1 MANQPLETWHP
12 VNPADHPYLSQLC
25 ESLHRQGV
33 QIEGTR
39 QQGRIFL
46 KTIAGQAP
54 PIVHFHWMNTFFLPE
69 GPMGASMYPWV
80 RSLGFVATLEALKR
94 VGTKIVWTAHNL
106 VNHERRAISADRR
119 CHRAIAQQA
128 DAIIAHSP
136 SAKEK
141 LIETFGVAAQKVSV
155 IPHGHFIDWYPS
167 SVQLSEAR
175 KALGIPSDRFVFGFF
190 GQIRRYKQ
198 VPELIRTYLR
208 QSSRDHTH
216 LLVAGNPRNDALE
229 SELRTLADGTPDV
242 DLHLSFVPRDEVQY
256 YFKAADVMVF
266 PYDSILTSGSI
277 VLSMSMGRPVIAPR
291 FGGIEDVV
299 GADHGWLYDVG
310 STGGL
315 ADAMQRALSAA
326 ERLEA
331 MGRDARDRARRWDWE
346 TIGVQT
352 RALYDRLLED

>member
-1 MANQPLETWHP
+1 MEKRPLEVWHP
-12 VNPADHPYLSQLC
+12 VNPADHPYLTQLC
-25 ESLHRQGV
+25 ENLKREGV
-33 QIEGTR
+33 QVEGTR

-46 KTIAGQAP
+46 KTLAGHAP

-69 GPMGASMYPWV
+69 GPFGASLYPWV
-80 RSLGFVATLEALKR
+80 RSHGFVATLEALKR
-94 VGTKIVWTAHNL
+94 VGTNIVWTAHNL

-119 CHRAIAQQA
+119 CHRATARRA

-141 LIETFGVAAQKVSV
+141 LIETFGLQPQKVSV

-167 SVQLSEAR
+167 SVRPSDAR
-175 KALGIPSDRFVFGFF
+175 DALGIPSDRSVFGFF

-198 VPELIRTYLR
+198 VTELVRTYLR
-208 QSSRDHTH
+208 DISQDHTH
-216 LLVAGNPRNDALE
+216 LLVAGNPRTDALE
-229 SELRTLADGTPDV
+229 SELRSMADDAPDV
-242 DLHLSFVPRDEVQY
+242 DLHLDFVPKDEVQY

-277 VLSMSMGRPVIAPR
+277 ILSMSMARPVVAPR

-310 STGGL
+310 SSDGL

-326 ERLEA
+326 DRLEA
-331 MGRDARDRARRWDWE
+331 MGRDARKRARRWDWE
-346 TIGVQT
+346 SIGAKT
-352 RALYDRLLED
+352 RALYDRLLEG